1 MWTLGSRLKL
11 KINKISLKN
20 EIILLSLHPDL
31 GDFMKAGNDY
41 ILPIA
46 GLSIGYHDFEYTI
59 DDKFFENF
67 EFSEVK
73 KSCVKVNLNVEKH
86 EREFILTFNF
96 SGDVYVPCDR
106 CNDEYKQTIENEVVI
121 YLKYGHAYEE
131 ESDDVIVIPSE
142 EGEFDIASLIY
153 EYIILSLPIHR
164 VHENISECNQEVIK
178 YLQGDGT
185 VQDDD
190 TNEIDPRWKCLE
202 ELKGKKDN

>member
-1 MWTLGSRLKL
+1 
-11 KINKISLKN
+11 
-20 EIILLSLHPDL
+20 
-31 GDFMKAGNDY
+31 MKAGNDY

-73 KSCVKVNLNVEKH
+73 RSCVKVNLNVEKH

-202 ELKGKKDN
+202 ELKDRKDN